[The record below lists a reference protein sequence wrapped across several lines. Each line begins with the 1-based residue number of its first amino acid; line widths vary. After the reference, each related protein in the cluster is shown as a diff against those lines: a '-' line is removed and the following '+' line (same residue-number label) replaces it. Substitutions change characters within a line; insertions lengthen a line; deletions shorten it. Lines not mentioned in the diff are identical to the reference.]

1 MSVIEL
7 TKHIKRVFSSRNN
20 SDNTRSQRIQDFQQK
35 GMLLDQYITNIN
47 IDLKILSIFDDIRYD
62 RADLDVITGPMRE
75 HAIRKLRNFGFIQI
89 NGSILE
95 NAHRNLRIIIPKS
108 HTLGA
113 SPFDA
118 TRYTKK
124 RDQDLYMLTP
134 TQAACQ
140 IIDQCY
146 PCDAVDRIKNLIA
159 CQPINILRILDFLER
174 KPAHAIYR
182 ENVRMFRDFQKE
194 VITNGSPK
202 HQRPLG

>member
-7 TKHIKRVFSSRNN
+7 TKHIKRVFSSRND

-95 NAHRNLRIIIPKS
+95 NAFPNCPS
-108 HTLGA
+108 H
-113 SPFDA
+113 
-118 TRYTKK
+118 
-124 RDQDLYMLTP
+124 
-134 TQAACQ
+134 
-140 IIDQCY
+140 
-146 PCDAVDRIKNLIA
+146 
-159 CQPINILRILDFLER
+159 
-174 KPAHAIYR
+174 
-182 ENVRMFRDFQKE
+182 
-194 VITNGSPK
+194 
-202 HQRPLG
+202 